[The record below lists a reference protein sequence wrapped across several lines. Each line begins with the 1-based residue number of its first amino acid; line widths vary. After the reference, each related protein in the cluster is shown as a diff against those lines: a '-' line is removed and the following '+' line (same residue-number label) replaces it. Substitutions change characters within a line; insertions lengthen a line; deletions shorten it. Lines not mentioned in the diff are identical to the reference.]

1 MKNSEATNVTQRVFG
16 ELSDGTIV
24 KVISLTNEYLR
35 AEILTRGGVLRS
47 LQVNTSNG
55 PVEVVLGLPDLAAYV
70 ADTDNLGILV
80 GRYGNRIAGAQ
91 YDHAG
96 VRHQLDANEGRNH
109 LHGGRHGFGRRLWTV
124 LEQTQHR
131 LVLALTSPAGEGGY
145 PGTLHVTAIFEL
157 SGAALLLTYH
167 ASTDAETPVNLT
179 HHPYFNLAGDP
190 HVPADRQWLR
200 VPASHFL
207 PVDAELI
214 PTGEVRD
221 VTGGAFDFREAVEVR
236 LRRTDEAQVTASSGY
251 DHCLVL
257 DDDADC
263 SAELYSPH
271 SGVAMRIASP
281 MPALQFYE
289 GQALDHSQPQLG
301 RGFCLEPQGFPDA
314 PNHPQFPTAML
325 SPSQIYLHPI
335 RYTFAHLDN
344 ASSWN
349 EVMEELN
356 ARAGT

>member
-1 MKNSEATNVTQRVFG
+1 MTNSEATNVTQRVFG
-16 ELSDGTIV
+16 ELSDGTTV
-24 KVISLTNEYLR
+24 QAVTLDNGCLR

-47 LQVNTSNG
+47 LQVNTPHG
-55 PVEVVLGLPDLAAYV
+55 PVEAVLGLPDLAAYV

-80 GRYGNRIAGAQ
+80 GRYGNRIAGAR
-91 YDHAG
+91 YEHAG
-96 VRHQLDANEGRNH
+96 VRHWLDANEGRNH

-124 LEQTQHR
+124 LEQTPHR

-145 PGTLHVTAIFEL
+145 PGTLDVTATFEL
-157 SGAALLLTYH
+157 SGAELLLTYH
-167 ASTDAETPVNLT
+167 ARTDAETPVNLT

-190 HVPADRQWLR
+190 QVPADSQWLR
-200 VPASHFL
+200 VPADHFL

-221 VTGGAFDFREAVEVR
+221 VSGGAFDFREAVEVR
-236 LRRTDEAQVTASSGY
+236 LRRTDEAQVSASSGY

-257 DDDADC
+257 AGDADC

-289 GQALDHSQPQLG
+289 GQALDCSQPKLG

-314 PNHPQFPTAML
+314 PNHPHFPSTML
-325 SPSQIYLHPI
+325 SPAEIYLHPI
-335 RYTFAHLDN
+335 RYTFAHAGN
-344 ASSWN
+344 ASSWA
-349 EVMEELN
+349 EVGQALDAN
-356 ARAGT
+356 AGT